1 MDAQS
6 SRNYQTR
13 EYIFKLLNTGE
24 TVVLTFSPDI
34 TLAEFIHAIN
44 NDFKERYGINE
55 YKLIEGGTK
64 LAEEGQIYDFR
75 NVPTRITTLFQ
86 FFGNT
91 NTFYIYSREPTVP
104 PDAPSLF

>member
-1 MDAQS
+1 MNEEPTT
-6 SRNYQTR
+6 NYEMR
-13 EYIFKLLNTGE
+13 EYMFKLIKTGE
-24 TVVLTFSPDI
+24 TVVLIFPTTL

-44 NDFKERYGINE
+44 NNFKERYGIDN

-64 LAEEGQIYDFR
+64 LAEAGQIYDFR

-91 NTFYIYSREPTVP
+91 NTFYIYS
-104 PDAPSLF
+104 